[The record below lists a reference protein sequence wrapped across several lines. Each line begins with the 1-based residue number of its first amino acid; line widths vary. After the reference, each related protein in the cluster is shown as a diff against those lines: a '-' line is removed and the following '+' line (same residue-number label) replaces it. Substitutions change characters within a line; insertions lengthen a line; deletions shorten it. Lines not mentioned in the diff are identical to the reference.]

1 MTVDEHAPTTT
12 APGTRPA
19 DDGPLRES
27 RAPRLTLGLPTY
39 NGERYLAESLDA
51 LLAQTYG
58 DFELIISDNA
68 STDGT
73 QAIAEAY
80 AERDPRVRYVRH
92 PVNRGSTFNHNF
104 VIHEARGELF
114 KWVSDDDLYAPEL
127 LELCIEALDARP
139 EVPVAHAWTAYVDD
153 HGTLVDRPPYPL
165 VTDTPDPAE
174 RLRSLLVTQ
183 GGDDIYG
190 VIRMSVLSQ
199 VELFGSYHMADRTF
213 VAELLLHGPFH
224 NVPDYLYFRR
234 DHPDR
239 ASRVGRYI
247 RRRCSHL
254 DPARANRWRHPMVR
268 LLGEYVLGFVTAI
281 WRAPLS
287 PRDRLRCYLTFVGWL
302 TSHVNPMYRSHMAD
316 SPDPAFAAIG
326 EGSLAA
332 RVSGRVR
339 RSRVGRLVER
349 RGHGR
354 PAGAGS

>member
-1 MTVDEHAPTTT
+1 MTIDQTA
-12 APGTRPA
+12 APGPGSRADPA
-19 DDGPLRES
+19 DGPAREG
-27 RAPRLTLGLPTY
+27 RPPRLTLGLPVY
-39 NGERYLAESLDA
+39 DGERFLAASLDA
-51 LLAQTYG
+51 LLAQTYT

-73 QAIAEAY
+73 AAIAQAY

-127 LELCIEALDARP
+127 LERCVAALDAHP
-139 EVPVAHAWTAYVDD
+139 EVPVAHAWTAYVDAD
-153 HGTLVDRPPYPL
+153 GEVVDRPPYPL
-165 VTDTPDPAE
+165 VTDVDDPAE
-174 RLRSLLVTQ
+174 RLHSLLVTQ

-199 VELFGSYHMADRTF
+199 VRLFGSYHMADRTF

-224 NVPDYLYFRR
+224 NVPEYLYFRR
-234 DHPDR
+234 DHPAR

-281 WRAPLS
+281 WRAPLT
-287 PRDRLRCYLTFVGWL
+287 PAQRLRCYLELVRWL

-332 RVSGRVR
+332 RAREKL
-339 RSRVGRLVER
+339 RVGRR
-349 RGHGR
+349 APDGDGG
-354 PAGAGS
+354 PGS

>member
-1 MTVDEHAPTTT
+1 MSVEHTRGGTHSSDGAP
-12 APGTRPA
+12 A
-19 DDGPLRES
+19 REG
-27 RAPRLTLGLPTY
+27 RAPRLTLGLPVY
-39 NGERYLAESLDA
+39 NGERFLAESLDA
-51 LLAQTYG
+51 LLAQTFA

-68 STDGT
+68 SADGT
-73 QAIAEAY
+73 RAIAEAY

-127 LELCIEALDARP
+127 LQRCIEALDARP
-139 EVPVAHAWTAYVDD
+139 EVTVAHAWTAYVDD
-153 HGTLVDRPPYPL
+153 RGELVDRPPYPL
-165 VTDTPDPAE
+165 VTDVPDPAA
-174 RLRSLLVTQ
+174 RLHSLLVTQ

-234 DHPDR
+234 DHPGR
-239 ASRVGRYI
+239 ASRVGRFI

-268 LLGEYVLGFVTAI
+268 LLGEYVLGFVTAVA
-281 WRAPLS
+281 RAPLS
-287 PRDRLRCYLTFVGWL
+287 RSERLRCYLTLAGWL
-302 TSHVNPMYRSHMAD
+302 VSHVNPMYRSHMAA

-332 RVSGRVR
+332 RVTERVR
-339 RSRVGRLVER
+339 GTSVARLVER
-349 RGHGR
+349 RRNDGA
-354 PAGAGS
+354 AGVGS